1 MSTATVSIPDLLTRP
16 ECAALLRISLDG
28 LDKVVH
34 AEENPIPM
42 LRVGRRFLF
51 DREDV
56 LSWARKNADRS
67 RRGGRR

>member
-1 MSTATVSIPDLLTRP
+1 MLATKNAPLLTRS
-16 ECAALLRISLDG
+16 ETAALLRISLDG

-42 LRVGRRFLF
+42 LRVVRRFLF
-51 DREDV
+51 DRDEV
-56 LSWARKNADRS
+56 LAWARENAKRF